1 MKKNLLK
8 DLRGTK
14 SQSEIAREYE
24 VSQQCWQ
31 SWETGRTLPD
41 NATMLQMEKA
51 FGVPME
57 VIFFDSFNYKRTYLT
72 DEPAKAAV

>member
-14 SQSEIAREYE
+14 SQAEIAKEYS

-31 SWETGRTLPD
+31 SWEAGRTVPD
-41 NATMLQMEKA
+41 NATMLQMEKN
-51 FGVPME
+51 FNVPME
-57 VIFFDSFNYKRTYLT
+57 VIFFDSFNYKI
-72 DEPAKAAV
+72 A